1 MYLLVDIGNTRAKWA
16 LGDGSSLRSHAA
28 AGHDEFAAA
37 MRSYLIE
44 HSASITATLVA
55 NVAGPLL
62 EQALTA
68 AVREYLDRDPQYLTS
83 SREICGVRNAYR
95 VPERLGVD
103 RWVAMIGA
111 RHSIAG
117 PLCVVSV
124 GTAMTIDVLDATT
137 QHLGGLIVPGPQ
149 LLISSLLTNTSDIA
163 PRAQLG
169 ERDHELLAI
178 DTLGAIT
185 QGAEQML
192 VALVERVTSVVE
204 ARLGAPLTLVLTGG
218 ASDSIRPLLRDPVVF
233 VPDLTLRGLAS
244 IARHVQGK
252 DP

>member
-1 MYLLVDIGNTRAKWA
+1 
-16 LGDGSSLRSHAA
+16 
-28 AGHDEFAAA
+28 

-44 HSASITATLVA
+44 HSASITGTFVA
-55 NVAGPLL
+55 NVAGPSL
-62 EQALTA
+62 EQTLTA
-68 AVREYLDRDPQYLTS
+68 VVREHIDRDPKYLRS
-83 SREICGVRNAYR
+83 SRELCGIRNAYR

-163 PRAQLG
+163 PRAQQG
-169 ERDHELLAI
+169 ERDYELLAV

-192 VALVERVTSVVE
+192 VALVERVTTTLE
-204 ARLGAPLTLVLTGG
+204 ARLVATLTLVLTGG
-218 ASDSIRPLLRDPVVF
+218 ASESIQPLLRNPLVV
-233 VPDLTLRGLAS
+233 VPDLTLRGLATVAS
-244 IARHVQGK
+244 HTSSK
-252 DP
+252 DS